1 MSRGAALAVDSYTAR
16 PLASFEMIFRT
27 LVFSSFALLA
37 LLVGESPT
45 AAQNPN
51 QAFAGRIMM
60 SSKRFPQQARSAS
73 AYTAAIRKQAQTSFV
88 ESKDTHTWKIY
99 FAGFLKQ
106 PLNDLEYV
114 IKLYDVTGKAQ
125 QLLVSFDQFTNER
138 GQQTILSNMTLDKK
152 QVGVNKELLMTME
165 SKGKVLA
172 SSRFKILGEG
182 ERFTGKVDF
191 TPEEASKGSDE

>member
-1 MSRGAALAVDSYTAR
+1 MSLRTVLIPSLVVIALVLVLVLGVRPAAA
-16 PLASFEMIFRT
+16 E
-27 LVFSSFALLA
+27 
-37 LLVGESPT
+37 
-45 AAQNPN
+45 NPN

-88 ESKDTHTWKIY
+88 EAKDTHTWKIY
-99 FAGFLKQ
+99 FAGFLKV
-106 PLNDLEYV
+106 PLNDVEYV
-114 IKLYDVTGKAQ
+114 IKLYELAGKSQ
-125 QLLVSFDQFTNER
+125 QLLVSFDQFADER
-138 GQQTILSNMTLDKK
+138 GQQTIQSNMTLDKK

-182 ERFTGKVDF
+182 EHFTGKVDF
-191 TPEEASKGSDE
+191 SEDEASGKKTDE